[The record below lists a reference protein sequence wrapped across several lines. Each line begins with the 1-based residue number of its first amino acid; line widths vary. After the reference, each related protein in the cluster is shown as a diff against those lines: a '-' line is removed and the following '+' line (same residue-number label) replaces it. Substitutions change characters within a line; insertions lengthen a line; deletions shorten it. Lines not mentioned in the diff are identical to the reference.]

1 MTLKKYNKTNFH
13 KHTFC
18 EFTEVDTVTIPNIDW
33 HYKSKSGSGYCFTDE
48 GVYRISNHWGR
59 AANCRWRLISSS
71 SSRASSS
78 SNASS
83 NARASSRASLRAKIN
98 NSQHRIGYATWTD
111 FYPNNE
117 TENLFYVEV
126 NFDAKEVTFQHKNN
140 PNFYGKA
147 VLRNA
152 SETAKVIRQIK
163 EILESDTWAKY
174 LDVSDLEM
182 VRNEIVQKLITTN
195 IPLPTIKKT
204 FY

>member
-18 EFTEVDTVTIPNIDW
+18 ELTEVDSASIPNIDW

-59 AANCRWRLISSS
+59 AANCRWRLISEIK
-71 SSRASSS
+71 
-78 SNASS
+78 NP
-83 NARASSRASLRAKIN
+83 NQKE
-98 NSQHRIGYATWTD
+98 RIGYAKWID

-117 TENLFYVEV
+117 TENFFYVEV
-126 NFDAKEVTFQHKNN
+126 NFETKEVIFQHKNN
-140 PNFYGKA
+140 PKFDRKA
-147 VLRNA
+147 ILRNA

-174 LDVSDLEM
+174 LDYENLE
-182 VRNEIVQKLITTN
+182 VLRNEIITKLIQTSTSFAE
-195 IPLPTIKKT
+195 IKRSLL
-204 FY
+204 

>member
-18 EFTEVDTVTIPNIDW
+18 EFIEVDAATIPNIEW

-59 AANCRWRLISSS
+59 AANCRWRLISEIK
-71 SSRASSS
+71 
-78 SNASS
+78 NP
-83 NARASSRASLRAKIN
+83 NQKE
-98 NSQHRIGYATWTD
+98 RIGYAKWID

-117 TENLFYVEV
+117 TEKLFYVDV
-126 NFDAKEVTFQHKNN
+126 NFDAKEATFQNKNN
-140 PNFYGKA
+140 PNFDGKS

-163 EILESDTWAKY
+163 EILESDAWAKY
-174 LDVSDLEM
+174 LDYDDLEQL
-182 VRNEIVQKLITTN
+182 RKEIITKLIQTSTSFAE
-195 IPLPTIKKT
+195 IKRSLL
-204 FY
+204 

>member
-1 MTLKKYNKTNFH
+1 LEKKTYNRFNFH

-18 EFTEVDTVTIPNIDW
+18 EFIEQDIASISALQI
-33 HYKSKSGSGYCFTDE
+33 HYKSKSGSSYSYTEE
-48 GVYRISNHWGR
+48 GVYRSSNHWGR
-59 AANCRWRLISSS
+59 ASNCRWRLVSSS
-71 SSRASSS
+71 SS
-78 SNASS
+78 
-83 NARASSRASLRAKIN
+83 KIN
-98 NSQHRIGYATWTD
+98 NFKNRVGFAKWSD

-117 TENLFYVEV
+117 TEKLFYIEV
-126 NFDAKEVTFQHKNN
+126 NFDTKEVIFQHKNN
-140 PNFYGKA
+140 PNYYGTA

-163 EILESDTWAKY
+163 EILEYDTWAKY

-182 VRNEIVQKLITTN
+182 VRNEIIQKLITTN

>member
-1 MTLKKYNKTNFH
+1 MTPKKYNKTNFH

-18 EFTEVDTVTIPNIDW
+18 EFTEVDATMIPNIDW

-59 AANCRWRLISSS
+59 AANCRWRLIS
-71 SSRASSS
+71 RAS

-83 NARASSRASLRAKIN
+83 NSNTRVSSSSNASLRAKIN
-98 NSQHRIGYATWTD
+98 NSQHRIGYAKWTD

-126 NFDAKEVTFQHKNN
+126 NFDAKEVTFQHRNN
-140 PNFYGKA
+140 PNFEGKA

-163 EILESDTWAKY
+163 EILESDAWAKY

-182 VRNEIVQKLITTN
+182 VRNEIIQKLITTN

>member
-1 MTLKKYNKTNFH
+1 MTLKKYNKTSFH

-18 EFTEVDTVTIPNIDW
+18 EFTEVDVASIPNIEW

-59 AANCRWRLISSS
+59 AANCRWRLIS
-71 SSRASSS
+71 RASSKS
-78 SNASS
+78 STSLNS
-83 NARASSRASLRAKIN
+83 NLGDFASLQETNSKIN
-98 NSQHRIGYATWTD
+98 NSQNRIGYANWSD

-117 TENLFYVEV
+117 TEKLFYIEV
-126 NFDAKEVTFQHKNN
+126 NFDTKEVIFQHKNN
-140 PNFYGKA
+140 PKFDGKA

-163 EILESDTWAKY
+163 EILEYDTWAKY

-182 VRNEIVQKLITTN
+182 VRNEIIQKLITTN

>member
-1 MTLKKYNKTNFH
+1 MIHKKYNKTNFH

-18 EFTEVDTVTIPNIDW
+18 EFIEVDANAIPNIEW
-33 HYKSKSGSGYCFTDE
+33 HYKSKSGSGYCFTAE

-59 AANCRWRLISSS
+59 AANCRWRLIS
-71 SSRASSS
+71 RASSNTS
-78 SNASS
+78 S
-83 NARASSRASLRAKIN
+83 RAKIN
-98 NSQHRIGYATWTD
+98 NSQHRIGYAKWTD

-117 TENLFYVEV
+117 IESLFYVEV
-126 NFDAKEVTFQHKNN
+126 NFETKEVTFQHKNN
-140 PNFYGKA
+140 PKFDGTA
-147 VLRNA
+147 FLRNA
-152 SETAKVIRQIK
+152 SETAKVIRQVK

-182 VRNEIVQKLITTN
+182 VRNEIIQKLITTN